1 MNTPPGVPQPIGPK
15 EIRPPLPRGPFLVV
29 GLARSGQAVARLL
42 AARGETVRAVD
53 SAHPDG
59 AAGLAAAGVEVHLD
73 TDGLAQLE
81 STHTVVKSPGV
92 PREAAVIAAALERGI
107 EVTGELELAW
117 RALPNRTLAV
127 TGTNGKTVELLG
139 HLYRGAGEPVAVAGN
154 VGTPLASLVG
164 EVEPD
169 ATVVAEASSFQL
181 EDSSEFAPECA
192 VFLNLAP
199 DHLDRH
205 RTLEAYL
212 AAKLKIF
219 ANQGNDDVAVFN
231 EDEPALAGV
240 DLGGCARR
248 VGFCVGAG
256 PDCEVA
262 LAEET
267 IFYDGEPLLPVSEL
281 GLFGEHNVANA
292 MAAAAA
298 ALAMGLDRE
307 AVREGLRS
315 FAGVPHRL
323 EQVAEIDGVRFVN
336 DSKATNVASATV
348 GLRAFAGG
356 VHAILGGSDKD
367 EPFAP
372 LIEPLRESAVAAY
385 LIGATSERMAR
396 ELAPAVAAGVELHR
410 CEDLGDAVR
419 RAAAAAA
426 PGEVV
431 LLSPACASFDA
442 FPDFEARGERFRA
455 VVEGLR

>member
-1 MNTPPGVPQPIGPK
+1 MTVPPPK

-29 GLARSGQAVARLL
+29 GLARSGRAAARLL
-42 AARGETVRAVD
+42 AARGESVRGVD
-53 SAHPDG
+53 SGRPDA
-59 AAGLAAAGVEVHLD
+59 AAGLAGAGVEVFLD

-81 STHTVVKSPGV
+81 GTRTVVKSPGV
-92 PREAAVIAAALERGI
+92 PREASVIAAALERGI
-107 EVTGELELAW
+107 EVVGELELAW
-117 RALPNRTLAV
+117 RALPNRFLAV
-127 TGTNGKTVELLG
+127 TGTNGKTTTVELLG

-154 VGTPLASLVG
+154 VGTALSELVG
-164 EVEPD
+164 EVEPE
-169 ATVVAEASSFQL
+169 ATIVCECSSFQL
-181 EDSSEFAPECA
+181 EDTSHFAPECA

-205 RTLEAYL
+205 ADLAAYL
-212 AAKLKIF
+212 AAKLRIF
-219 ANQGNDDVAVFN
+219 ANQGNDDVAVYN
-231 EDEPALAGV
+231 ADEPALAGA

-248 VGFCVGAG
+248 VAFCVGAG

-262 LAEET
+262 VAEGT
-267 IFYDGEPLLPVSEL
+267 IFHDGEPLLAVAEL

-298 ALAMGLDRE
+298 ALSMGIDRE

-323 EQVAEIDGVRFVN
+323 EQVAEIGGVRFVD

-348 GLRAFAGG
+348 GIRAFAGG
-356 VHAILGGSDKD
+356 VHAILGGSEKD

-372 LIEPLRESAVAAY
+372 LLDPVRERCVACYLTGASAGRLA
-385 LIGATSERMAR
+385 E
-396 ELAPAVAAGVELHR
+396 ELAPAVSAGIPLRR
-410 CEDLGDAVR
+410 CADLEDAVA
-419 RAAAAAA
+419 RAAAAAG

-442 FPDFEARGERFRA
+442 FESFEQRGERFREI
-455 VVEGLR
+455 VGGLR